1 MAIKFFNTL
10 TRKKEVFK
18 PIKAKQ
24 ILMYNCGPTV
34 YDRPHI
40 GNMRSFVFADILRR
54 FLEFSGF
61 KVKQVMNITDVDDK
75 TIRDSGAEG
84 VSLKEFTERYT
95 KIFFDYLDFL
105 NIKRA
110 SLYPRATENVKE
122 AIEMARELVKKGY
135 AYEMDG
141 SVYFS
146 IKKFKNYGKLAH
158 LDMKNMKIGARIA
171 ADEYEKDD
179 PQDFVLMKR
188 STTEELKR
196 GIFYETEW
204 GNVRPGWHIECS
216 VMVRKFLGDII
227 DIHTGGVDNMFPHHE
242 NEIAQ
247 SEAFLGKK
255 HVNYWMHC
263 EHLLLNGEKMS
274 KSLGNIVTLDDVI
287 EKFSPEILRYMF
299 ASVHW
304 KKKLNYTND
313 FANNAKRNY
322 EKLKETFDKI
332 NFSLKSSTSK
342 KNEYDKTF
350 VKKMKLIE
358 NKFTEAMSNNLN
370 TPLALKILHQFSKEI
385 NKYLEEGRN
394 KKTLE
399 IALKKFKEFS
409 DVLGLKFEI
418 SEEKLSEDVENLI
431 EEREMARK
439 NGDWKRADEIRNRL
453 KDMGIVLED
462 TAEGIRWKKK

>member
-1 MAIKFFNTL
+1 
-10 TRKKEVFK
+10 
-18 PIKAKQ
+18 
-24 ILMYNCGPTV
+24 
-34 YDRPHI
+34 
-40 GNMRSFVFADILRR
+40 
-54 FLEFSGF
+54 
-61 KVKQVMNITDVDDK
+61 
-75 TIRDSGAEG
+75 
-84 VSLKEFTERYT
+84 
-95 KIFFDYLDFL
+95 
-105 NIKRA
+105 
-110 SLYPRATENVKE
+110 
-122 AIEMARELVKKGY
+122 
-135 AYEMDG
+135 
-141 SVYFS
+141 
-146 IKKFKNYGKLAH
+146 
-158 LDMKNMKIGARIA
+158 
-171 ADEYEKDD
+171 
-179 PQDFVLMKR
+179 
-188 STTEELKR
+188 
-196 GIFYETEW
+196 
-204 GNVRPGWHIECS
+204 
-216 VMVRKFLGDII
+216 
-227 DIHTGGVDNMFPHHE
+227 
-242 NEIAQ
+242 
-247 SEAFLGKK
+247 
-255 HVNYWMHC
+255 
-263 EHLLLNGEKMS
+263 
-274 KSLGNIVTLDDVI
+274 VI